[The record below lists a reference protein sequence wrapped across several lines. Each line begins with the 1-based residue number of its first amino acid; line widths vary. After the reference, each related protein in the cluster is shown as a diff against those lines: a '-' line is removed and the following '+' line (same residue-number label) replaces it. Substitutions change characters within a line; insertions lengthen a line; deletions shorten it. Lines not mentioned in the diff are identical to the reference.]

1 MFGGGFA
8 AVAFA
13 FKHGDRPLDGFT
25 IQRAIGRGGFGEVYY
40 AVSDGGREVA
50 LKYLRENPE
59 TELRGVSHC
68 INLKSPHLVTIFDIR
83 RNDQGEYFVVMEY
96 VAGPSLR
103 DILVAEP
110 NGLGVDKTAY
120 LVRETAKGLIYLH
133 DRGIV
138 HRDLKPGNIFYDDG
152 FVKIGDYGLSKF
164 IAESRHSN
172 QTVSV
177 GTLHYMAPEV
187 GSGNYSK
194 SIDVYALGVMT
205 YEMLCGRVPFEGGS
219 AGEVLIKHLTAQPD
233 VSVLPPPFDRVV
245 ARAMAKDPNERYL
258 SVSDMVS
265 ELTAVGPVRDS
276 LAGFQPSSLSQAAA
290 RVRVASPDSPAPS
303 PNPAPRRYPPPPPAR
318 QPAYAGI
325 PVAVAARAHA
335 ADSVFRDRRDE
346 LAPEARMG
354 SLRYAGFW
362 MRFLA
367 WVIDV
372 VVVGAASSAV
382 GPFGLILLGA
392 YEPVL
397 LAYWGGQTIGKRVCG
412 IRVISQDGRYCG
424 LGQAV
429 IRWLAKFLSFVAAL
443 LGCLWVAVDDKKRGW
458 HDHIAGTLHVY
469 AVK

>member
-1 MFGGGFA
+1 
-8 AVAFA
+8 VAFA
-13 FKHGDRPLDGFT
+13 FQHGDRPLDGFT

-59 TELRGVSHC
+59 TELRGVAHC
-68 INLKSPHLVTIFDIR
+68 INLKSPHLVTIFDVR
-83 RNDQGEYFVVMEY
+83 RNDLGEYFVVMEY

-103 DILVAEP
+103 DILVAES
-110 NGLGVDKTAY
+110 NGLGVEKTAY
-120 LVRETAKGLIYLH
+120 LVREIAKGLIYLH

-219 AGEVLIKHLTAQPD
+219 AGEVLIKHLTAQPN

-265 ELTAVGPVRDS
+265 ELTTAGTVRES
-276 LAGFQPSSLSQAAA
+276 LAGFEPASLSQAAA
-290 RVRVASPDSPAPS
+290 RVRIAAPDSPPSS
-303 PNPAPRRYPPPPPAR
+303 PNPAPRRYPPPPPPVR

-325 PVAVAARAHA
+325 PVAVAAPAYG
-335 ADSVFRDRRDE
+335 ADSGFRIRRGE
-346 LAPEARMG
+346 LSPEAPAGRYH
-354 SLRYAGFW
+354 YAGFW
-362 MRFLA
+362 IRALA
-367 WVIDV
+367 ALIDTMIV
-372 VVVGAASSAV
+372 GVAGAALLPPIGPAILGIVYGGVLV
-382 GPFGLILLGA
+382 GF
-392 YEPVL
+392 
-397 LAYWGGQTIGKRVCG
+397 WKGQTVGKRVCG
-412 IRVISQDGRYCG
+412 IRVINVDGTYCDV
-424 LGQAV
+424 GQAF
-429 IRWLAKFLSFVAAL
+429 IRSFAKILSSLVL
-443 LGCLWVAVDDKKRGW
+443 CLGYLWVAFDGQKRGW

-469 AVK
+469 TVK